1 MCKTIEVAVVEPP
14 QLNPLTKLS
23 LPSLDDFDP
32 TDDDG
37 FYIPPLNF
45 AMVDNGIFRSGFPD
59 TANFP
64 FLQSLGLR
72 SIICLCPEPYPEA
85 NAEFVKSNGI
95 QLFQFGIEGCKM
107 ESIILLAEPT
117 VKNEEEESSTGHL
130 SILMMSVKNN
140 TQFCIGTI
148 KDDFLGVISD
158 PGILYRSLEWKSF
171 DMRAVVSATEDLFK
185 FILSDKGL
193 RDEVVANIF
202 DEKVQARETA
212 ESEGHAMLMRVV
224 NGLKSFRHAVKLA
237 PEVWTAML
245 IRMTVKPEV
254 EDVVGNGT
262 LKGILPKLLEEG
274 WDDVRNLK
282 LMKSEDMDAINMTQ
296 QQKDAL
302 EMRSYLHD
310 HALMQYGDKLE
321 DSGKSLAKLLE
332 LSNDDLSAQFGMKR
346 GHIASFLEKSISC
359 HLQAPYSLPSTKKTN
374 TPPRYNY
381 IINSASKMDP
391 NLYREAMGGKEK
403 MEGEKKPELAPHIS
417 WSSRLC
423 AWINWFSESDTEL
436 SEEKIGGKENEDND
450 EDVHYLMQ
458 YINDQQQLE
467 LQFTSNKNTVL
478 HVAAQFGNKKYV
490 KIILEKSPLSSLLCC
505 LNIDGETPLHIAVR
519 EGHLDIVKALVG
531 HAKRLDHEE
540 VESGG
545 GAAMEMLRATNKDN
559 DTVLHMAVRNPDN
572 VGVVEWLAKED
583 PEFTHPPNNA
593 KETPLYL
600 AAERQH
606 NDMVSMILKNCT
618 SLAYGGPKGQ
628 TALHAATT
636 DRLKIESTKLLLEWK
651 SDLIKETDEYGW
663 TPLHYAARFG
673 NQYGVKLMLEKDKS
687 VAYITT
693 DKEGYEKTALHIAAA
708 HGHVSVIEEI
718 LSQCPNCWEMVN
730 SKGQNVLHIVV
741 DTEHKK
747 VMEYI
752 FKKSWIFHLINQKDI
767 EGNTSLHLLATFLE
781 VGKRDIWRE
790 LWFSGDRLATN
801 NENVTPINT
810 LLSRTK

>member
-1 MCKTIEVAVVEPP
+1 
-14 QLNPLTKLS
+14 
-23 LPSLDDFDP
+23 
-32 TDDDG
+32 
-37 FYIPPLNF
+37 
-45 AMVDNGIFRSGFPD
+45 
-59 TANFP
+59 
-64 FLQSLGLR
+64 
-72 SIICLCPEPYPEA
+72 
-85 NAEFVKSNGI
+85 
-95 QLFQFGIEGCKM
+95 
-107 ESIILLAEPT
+107 
-117 VKNEEEESSTGHL
+117 
-130 SILMMSVKNN
+130 
-140 TQFCIGTI
+140 
-148 KDDFLGVISD
+148 
-158 PGILYRSLEWKSF
+158 
-171 DMRAVVSATEDLFK
+171 
-185 FILSDKGL
+185 
-193 RDEVVANIF
+193 
-202 DEKVQARETA
+202 
-212 ESEGHAMLMRVV
+212 
-224 NGLKSFRHAVKLA
+224 
-237 PEVWTAML
+237 
-245 IRMTVKPEV
+245 MTYFSV
-254 EDVVGNGT
+254 EDFVGNGA

-310 HALMQYGDKLE
+310 RALMQYGDKLE

-346 GHIASFLEKSISC
+346 GHTASFLEKSISC

-381 IINSASKMDP
+381 IINSASEMDP

-403 MEGEKKPELAPHIS
+403 MEGEKKPELVPHIS
-417 WSSRLC
+417 WSSQLC
-423 AWINWFSESDTEL
+423 AWINWFSESDTKL
-436 SEEKIGGKENEDND
+436 SKAKIGGKENEDND

-458 YINDQQQLE
+458 YINDQQLE

-559 DTVLHMAVRNPDN
+559 DTVLHMAVRNPDD
-572 VGVVEWLAKED
+572 VVVVEWLAKED

-618 SLAYGGPKGQ
+618 SPTYGGPKGQ

-636 DRLKIESTKLLLEWK
+636 DRLEIESTKLLLEWK
-651 SDLIKETDEYGW
+651 PDLIKETDEYGW

-673 NQYGVKLMLEKDKS
+673 NQNGVKLMLEKDKS

-718 LSQCPNCWEMVN
+718 LSECPNCWEMVN

-741 DTEHKK
+741 DTEQKK

-752 FKKSWIFHLINQKDI
+752 FQKSWIFHLINQKDI
-767 EGNTSLHLLATFLE
+767 EGNTSLHLLATFFE

-790 LWFSGDRLATN
+790 LWLSGDLLATN

-810 LLSRTK
+810 LLSRTKKHTFHLALAMPRYPSCTSHTIMRCSGKSVVYKAYGAGGWRFESSQEQIKLFYNELSEHFSIGGERNIVSRDQELTTKIRKEERKKRKAQVKEERKAWNKELKEMADTQIIVAILITTITFAASCTMPGGFNSNKGSNQGMPLLLGEVAFKVFVITNTIAMICSISSVFLYVTASVFYFNEKDNVETLEKRYMVASSLVVVAVAALIVAFITGSYAVLAHSLALAIFV

>member
-1 MCKTIEVAVVEPP
+1 
-14 QLNPLTKLS
+14 
-23 LPSLDDFDP
+23 
-32 TDDDG
+32 
-37 FYIPPLNF
+37 
-45 AMVDNGIFRSGFPD
+45 
-59 TANFP
+59 
-64 FLQSLGLR
+64 
-72 SIICLCPEPYPEA
+72 
-85 NAEFVKSNGI
+85 
-95 QLFQFGIEGCKM
+95 
-107 ESIILLAEPT
+107 
-117 VKNEEEESSTGHL
+117 
-130 SILMMSVKNN
+130 
-140 TQFCIGTI
+140 
-148 KDDFLGVISD
+148 
-158 PGILYRSLEWKSF
+158 
-171 DMRAVVSATEDLFK
+171 
-185 FILSDKGL
+185 
-193 RDEVVANIF
+193 
-202 DEKVQARETA
+202 
-212 ESEGHAMLMRVV
+212 
-224 NGLKSFRHAVKLA
+224 
-237 PEVWTAML
+237 
-245 IRMTVKPEV
+245 MTYFSV
-254 EDVVGNGT
+254 EDFVGNGA

-310 HALMQYGDKLE
+310 RALMQYGDKLE

-346 GHIASFLEKSISC
+346 GHTASFLEKSITC

-381 IINSASKMDP
+381 IINSASEMDP
-391 NLYREAMGGKEK
+391 NLYREAMGDKEK
-403 MEGEKKPELAPHIS
+403 MEGEKKPELVPHIS

-423 AWINWFSESDTEL
+423 AWINWFSESDTKL

-572 VGVVEWLAKED
+572 VDVVEWLAKED

-606 NDMVSMILKNCT
+606 NDMVSMILKNCRSPT
-618 SLAYGGPKGQ
+618 YGGPKGQ

-708 HGHVSVIEEI
+708 HGH
-718 LSQCPNCWEMVN
+718 
-730 SKGQNVLHIVV
+730 
-741 DTEHKK
+741 
-747 VMEYI
+747 
-752 FKKSWIFHLINQKDI
+752 KDI

-810 LLSRTK
+810 LLSRTKEHNPIGGARNIVSRDQELTTKIRKEERKKREAQVKEEGKAWNKELKEMADTHIIVAILITTITFAASCTMPGGFNSNKGSNQGMPLLLGEVAFKVFVITNTIAMICSISSVFLYVTASVFYFNEKDNVETLEKRYMVASSLVVVAVAALIVAFITGSYAVLAHSLALAIFVCVVGCISFFIYFFELKKLQCEKHTISFIKECLEGMVENVKGYGE

>member
-1 MCKTIEVAVVEPP
+1 
-14 QLNPLTKLS
+14 
-23 LPSLDDFDP
+23 
-32 TDDDG
+32 
-37 FYIPPLNF
+37 
-45 AMVDNGIFRSGFPD
+45 
-59 TANFP
+59 
-64 FLQSLGLR
+64 
-72 SIICLCPEPYPEA
+72 
-85 NAEFVKSNGI
+85 
-95 QLFQFGIEGCKM
+95 
-107 ESIILLAEPT
+107 
-117 VKNEEEESSTGHL
+117 
-130 SILMMSVKNN
+130 
-140 TQFCIGTI
+140 
-148 KDDFLGVISD
+148 
-158 PGILYRSLEWKSF
+158 
-171 DMRAVVSATEDLFK
+171 
-185 FILSDKGL
+185 
-193 RDEVVANIF
+193 
-202 DEKVQARETA
+202 
-212 ESEGHAMLMRVV
+212 
-224 NGLKSFRHAVKLA
+224 
-237 PEVWTAML
+237 
-245 IRMTVKPEV
+245 MTYFSV
-254 EDVVGNGT
+254 EDFVGNGA

-310 HALMQYGDKLE
+310 RALMQYGDKLE

-332 LSNDDLSAQFGMKR
+332 LSNDDLSAQF
-346 GHIASFLEKSISC
+346 ASE
-359 HLQAPYSLPSTKKTN
+359 
-374 TPPRYNY
+374 
-381 IINSASKMDP
+381 MDP
-391 NLYREAMGGKEK
+391 NLYREAMGDKEK
-403 MEGEKKPELAPHIS
+403 MEGEKKPELVPHIS

-423 AWINWFSESDTEL
+423 AWINWFSESDTKL

-572 VGVVEWLAKED
+572 VDVVEWLAKED

-606 NDMVSMILKNCT
+606 NDMVSMILKNCRSPT
-618 SLAYGGPKGQ
+618 YGGPKGQ

-810 LLSRTK
+810 LLSRTKEHNPIGGARNIVSRDQELTTKIRKEERKKREAQVKEEGKAWNKELKEMADTHIIVAILITTITFAASCTMPGGFNSNKGSNQGMPLLLGEVAFKVFVITNTIAMICSISSVFLYVTASVFYFNEKDNVETLEKRYMVASSLVVVAVAALIVAFITGSYAVLAHSLALAIFVCVVGCISFFIYFFELKKLQCEKHTISFIKECLEGMVENVKGYGE

>member
-1 MCKTIEVAVVEPP
+1 
-14 QLNPLTKLS
+14 
-23 LPSLDDFDP
+23 
-32 TDDDG
+32 
-37 FYIPPLNF
+37 
-45 AMVDNGIFRSGFPD
+45 
-59 TANFP
+59 
-64 FLQSLGLR
+64 
-72 SIICLCPEPYPEA
+72 
-85 NAEFVKSNGI
+85 
-95 QLFQFGIEGCKM
+95 
-107 ESIILLAEPT
+107 
-117 VKNEEEESSTGHL
+117 
-130 SILMMSVKNN
+130 
-140 TQFCIGTI
+140 
-148 KDDFLGVISD
+148 
-158 PGILYRSLEWKSF
+158 
-171 DMRAVVSATEDLFK
+171 
-185 FILSDKGL
+185 
-193 RDEVVANIF
+193 
-202 DEKVQARETA
+202 
-212 ESEGHAMLMRVV
+212 
-224 NGLKSFRHAVKLA
+224 
-237 PEVWTAML
+237 
-245 IRMTVKPEV
+245 MTYFSV